1 MAIKLDLFCEYILFH
16 FDNIRFERRSA
27 YLRAQGKKFHDFFAS
42 ALWVEREYFP
52 IPSPMIKRFLSPQQF
67 PCHLMALFSIFVSLN
82 GVFMHTHAL
91 YGVQKNVKKVVHAIF
106 VIILRVQTV

>member
-1 MAIKLDLFCEYILFH
+1 
-16 FDNIRFERRSA
+16 
-27 YLRAQGKKFHDFFAS
+27 
-42 ALWVEREYFP
+42 
-52 IPSPMIKRFLSPQQF
+52 
-67 PCHLMALFSIFVSLN
+67 MALFSIFVSLN